1 MSPETINNI
10 LIIDTLKEKITELIQ
25 KVSTNSPWNRHPTMH
40 FIHYLNNENTKL
52 DQNNLDEYEKIR
64 LFKISLNNNL
74 ESWRKIGRET
84 PLDYPKQY
92 FAMANVLSA
101 EFTPIIDPPR
111 ITKTTKSANYTKIG

>member
-1 MSPETINNI
+1 ME
-10 LIIDTLKEKITELIQ
+10 
-25 KVSTNSPWNRHPTMH
+25 STSYYA
-40 FIHYLNNENTKL
+40 FYHYLNNENTKR
-52 DQNNLDEYEKIR
+52 QNNLDEYEKIR

-74 ESWRKIGRET
+74 ESWRKIGKET

-111 ITKTTKSANYTKIG
+111 ITKTTKSANCTK